1 MKIWGCFGLFQSSI
15 YKLWEAA
22 KHSLTKLYQPKTIE
36 KPAETQTSI
45 RIASQLVRK
54 TTVTPIPE
62 DSGSNPLHGH
72 EPGILM
78 TKKAYEVVF
87 YIGDPDMIM

>member
-1 MKIWGCFGLFQSSI
+1 
-15 YKLWEAA
+15 
-22 KHSLTKLYQPKTIE
+22 
-36 KPAETQTSI
+36 
-45 RIASQLVRK
+45 LVRK

-87 YIGDPDMIM
+87 YIGDPDMIMWYRYKVPNNKVPK